1 MFETLVGP
9 LVSSWYWWWG
19 FSYSWYLILCPLGIA
34 DICTFFHKSFSSGI
48 LHSSLFDAFSVRS
61 PFFRKSKQVNLNQY
75 HRTVASSNTQNL
87 KLAKLKNQALFYS
100 TLFKNF
106 HNSFLLLFF
115 CMILIEM
122 VIFINILS
130 LKTSGIV

>member
-19 FSYSWYLILCPLGIA
+19 FSYSWYLIVSIRDPRHLH
-34 DICTFFHKSFSSGI
+34 FFHKSFSSGI